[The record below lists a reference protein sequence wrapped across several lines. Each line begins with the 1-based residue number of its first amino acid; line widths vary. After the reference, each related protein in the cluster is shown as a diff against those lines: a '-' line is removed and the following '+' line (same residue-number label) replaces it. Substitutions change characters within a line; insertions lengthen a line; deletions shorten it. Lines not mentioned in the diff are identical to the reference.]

1 MEEIKKN
8 NEEQDVQM
16 VSEPIAS
23 MQFTG
28 LSPAQ
33 IEVLNAVAWLKSD
46 EEIRELQHVISEFF
60 ANRAD
65 EAMEQLWSEGTWN
78 EQTLAD
84 LKKAHY
90 RTPYFIENLPI

>member
-1 MEEIKKN
+1 MLKWFPNPLRPCIVLLVDK
-8 NEEQDVQM
+8 VQ
-16 VSEPIAS
+16 SDNK
-23 MQFTG
+23 
-28 LSPAQ
+28 
-33 IEVLNAVAWLKSD
+33 VLRLVRRKL
-46 EEIRELQHVISEFF
+46 ISEFF

-90 RTPYFIENLPI
+90 RTPYFFENLPI